1 LTVPGVLITLEG
13 VQKGAFAMILVVG
26 GTGTLGKRLVPR
38 LVERDERVRVLVR
51 HTNASMPEAV
61 EQVLGDIS
69 DTEGVKRAVAGAS
82 TVVCAVSGFGG
93 IGGANPRAVDGL
105 GTRALIAAAAEAGV
119 ERFVFVSVFHARA
132 DHPNELQREKFQSE
146 QALRASGIPW
156 TILRPAPSME
166 RWIWIVGEN
175 VPAGGKALV
184 LGKGENPV
192 NFVSAEDV
200 ASVVVDAATGAS
212 PPGRVIDVAGP
223 EDVTLLGIVDA
234 FSAALGRPV
243 PIRKVPPAA
252 LRAMSLLAR
261 PFAPARAWQARA
273 TAVMDSTDM
282 AIRAQ
287 PPDGVTGQRTL
298 IEVIGFSLQAA
309 GDVPLPEP

>member
-1 LTVPGVLITLEG
+1 
-13 VQKGAFAMILVVG
+13 MILVVG

-38 LVERDERVRVLVR
+38 LVERGERVRVLVR
-51 HTNASMPEAV
+51 HTNGSMPEAV
-61 EQVLGDIS
+61 EQIVGDIS
-69 DTEGVKRAVAGAS
+69 DTEAVNRAVAGAS

-93 IGGANPRAVDGL
+93 IGGANPRSVDGL

-119 ERFVFVSVFHARA
+119 ERFVLVSVFHARA
-132 DHPNELQREKFQSE
+132 DHPNELQREKYQSE
-146 QALRASGIPW
+146 QALQASGIPW
-156 TILRPAPSME
+156 TILRPSPSIE
-166 RWIWIVGEN
+166 RWIWVVGEN

-184 LGKGENPV
+184 LGKGENPL
-192 NFVSAEDV
+192 NLVSAEDV

-223 EDVTLLGIVDA
+223 EDVTLLDIVDRFA
-234 FSAALGRPV
+234 AALGRPV
-243 PIRKVPPAA
+243 PVRKVPPAA
-252 LRAMSLLAR
+252 LRAMSVLAR

-287 PPDGVTGQRTL
+287 PPDGVTGSKTVT
-298 IEVIGFSLQAA
+298 EVLGSSLQAA
-309 GDVPLPEP
+309 GGGPLPEP

>member
-1 LTVPGVLITLEG
+1 
-13 VQKGAFAMILVVG
+13 MILVAG

-38 LVERDERVRVLVR
+38 LVERGEPVRVFVR
-51 HTNASMPEAV
+51 RANASMPEKV
-61 EQVLGDIS
+61 DQVVGDIT
-69 DTEGVKRAVAGAS
+69 DPEALRRAVAGAR
-82 TVVCAVSGFGG
+82 TVACAVTGFGG
-93 IGGANPRAVDGL
+93 IRGADPRTVDGL

-119 ERFVFVSVFHARA
+119 ERFVLVSVFHARV
-132 DHPNELQREKFQSE
+132 DHPNELQREKYQSE
-146 QALRASGIPW
+146 QALRACGMPW
-156 TILRPAPSME
+156 TILRPVPSME
-166 RWIWIVGEN
+166 RWVWLVGEN

-223 EDVTLLGIVDA
+223 EDVTLLSIVDRFA
-234 FSAALGRPV
+234 AALGRPV
-243 PIRKVPPAA
+243 PVRRVPPAA

-273 TAVMDSTDM
+273 AAVMDSTDM
-282 AIRAQ
+282 SIRAQ
-287 PPDGVTGQRTL
+287 PPDGVTGRRTL
-298 IEVIGFSLQAA
+298 TEVIGSALQSA
-309 GDVPLPEP
+309 GDGPLPEP

>member
-1 LTVPGVLITLEG
+1 
-13 VQKGAFAMILVVG
+13 MILVAG

-38 LVERDERVRVLVR
+38 LVERGQPVRALVR
-51 HTNASMPEAV
+51 RANLSMPERV
-61 EQVLGDIS
+61 DQVMGDIT
-69 DTEGVKRAVAGAS
+69 DPEALKRAVAGAR

-93 IGGANPRAVDGL
+93 IGGANPRSVDGL

-119 ERFVFVSVFHARA
+119 ERFVLVSVFHARA
-132 DHPNELQREKFQSE
+132 DHPNELQREKYQSE
-146 QALRASGIPW
+146 QALQASGIPW
-156 TILRPAPSME
+156 TILRPSPSME
-166 RWIWIVGEN
+166 RWIWVVGEN

-200 ASVVVDAATGAS
+200 ASVLVDAATGAS

-223 EDVTLLGIVDA
+223 EDVTLLGIVDRFA
-234 FSAALGRPV
+234 AALGRPV
-243 PIRKVPPAA
+243 PVRKVPPAA
-252 LRAMSLLAR
+252 LRAMSVLAR

-273 TAVMDSTDM
+273 SAVMDSTDM

-287 PPDGVTGQRTL
+287 PPDGVTGSKTVT
-298 IEVIGFSLQAA
+298 EVLGSLLQAA
-309 GDVPLPEP
+309 GGGPLPEP

>member
-1 LTVPGVLITLEG
+1 
-13 VQKGAFAMILVVG
+13 MILVAG

-38 LVERDERVRVLVR
+38 LVERGESVRVLVR
-51 HTNASMPEAV
+51 HADASTPEVV
-61 EQVLGDIS
+61 EEVVGDIT
-69 DTEGVKRAVAGAS
+69 DTESVNRATVGAS

-93 IGGANPRAVDGL
+93 TGGANPRAVDGL

-119 ERFVFVSVFHARA
+119 ERFVLVSVFHAKA
-132 DHPNELQREKFQSE
+132 DHPNELQREKYRSE
-146 QALRASGIPW
+146 QALRATGMSW

-166 RWIWIVGEN
+166 RWVWLVGQK

-184 LGKGENPV
+184 LGSGENPV

-200 ASVVVDAATGAS
+200 ASVVVDAATGAT
-212 PPGRVIDVAGP
+212 PAGRVIDVAGP
-223 EDVTLLGIVDA
+223 EDVTLLDIVDR
-234 FSAALGRPV
+234 FEVALGRPV
-243 PIRKVPPAA
+243 PVQKVPPVA

-273 TAVMDSTDM
+273 AAVMDSTDM

-287 PPDGVTGQRTL
+287 PPDGVTGRRTL
-298 IEVIGFSLQAA
+298 TEVVGSMVQAA
-309 GDVPLPEP
+309 GDRPLPDP

>member
-1 LTVPGVLITLEG
+1 
-13 VQKGAFAMILVVG
+13 MILVAG

-38 LVERDERVRVLVR
+38 LVERGEPVRALVR
-51 HTNASMPEAV
+51 RANPSMPEQAD
-61 EQVLGDIS
+61 QVMGDIT
-69 DTEGVKRAVAGAS
+69 DPEALKRAVAGAR

-93 IGGANPRAVDGL
+93 IGGANPRTVDGL

-119 ERFVFVSVFHARA
+119 QRFVLVSVFHARA
-132 DHPNELQREKFQSE
+132 DHPNELQREKYQSE

-212 PPGRVIDVAGP
+212 PPGRVIDVAGS
-223 EDVTLLGIVDA
+223 EDVTLMGIVDRFA
-234 FSAALGRPV
+234 AALGRPV
-243 PIRKVPPAA
+243 PVRKVPPAA
-252 LRAMSLLAR
+252 LRAMSVLAR

-273 TAVMDSTDM
+273 TALMDSTDM

-287 PPDGVTGQRTL
+287 APDGVTGSKTVT
-298 IEVIGFSLQAA
+298 EVIGSSLQAA
-309 GDVPLPEP
+309 GEGSLPEP